1 MVNNKTQTANTSG
14 KVDRDIVF
22 QMFLDDIVSV
32 VVVSYLFPLF
42 IYSSESNMN
51 VALLLLISII
61 VLQTV
66 SCAPSHLCQGV
77 TNQRITKKVNYQD
90 KRLKQKLPLLDH
102 LKLCSAS
109 EFLFNANYNFS
120 ERSFILAV
128 TFVECHSDHL
138 IFLECRMNIT
148 VIK

>member
-66 SCAPSHLCQGV
+66 SCAPSHLC
-77 TNQRITKKVNYQD
+77 
-90 KRLKQKLPLLDH
+90 
-102 LKLCSAS
+102 
-109 EFLFNANYNFS
+109 
-120 ERSFILAV
+120 
-128 TFVECHSDHL
+128 
-138 IFLECRMNIT
+138 
-148 VIK
+148 

>member
-32 VVVSYLFPLF
+32 VVVSYLFSLF

-66 SCAPSHLCQGV
+66 SRAPSHLC
-77 TNQRITKKVNYQD
+77 
-90 KRLKQKLPLLDH
+90 
-102 LKLCSAS
+102 
-109 EFLFNANYNFS
+109 
-120 ERSFILAV
+120 
-128 TFVECHSDHL
+128 
-138 IFLECRMNIT
+138 
-148 VIK
+148 